1 MHDTTGPQSGS
12 RWEPTANTTTLPNA
26 EERDLSQPI
35 DQRRAQDESEAG
47 TPAEPASTP
56 PATDAATP
64 DTPLPPPPAAPT
76 ASPSS
81 PRRFGRTAAATAA
94 VILLVVGGIGG
105 FAIGR
110 ATSGDDQGPSFQD
123 RRLPPG
129 FENGTPPDMRGNGD
143 GDGPGFGGPDGGQQ
157 GDQNGATGT

>member
-1 MHDTTGPQSGS
+1 MRTTTGPQSGS
-12 RWEPTANTTTLPNA
+12 RWEPTANSTTLPNA
-26 EERDLSQPI
+26 EEQDPSQPT
-35 DQRRAQDESEAG
+35 DQGRAQDEPEAG
-47 TPAEPASTP
+47 TPAEPASIP
-56 PATDAATP
+56 LAREAATP
-64 DTPLPPPPAAPT
+64 DAPLPPPPAAPT
-76 ASPSS
+76 PSPSP

-110 ATSGDDQGPSFQD
+110 ATSEDGQRPSFQD
-123 RRLPPG
+123 RQLPPG

-143 GDGPGFGGPDGGQQ
+143 GDGPGFDGPDGGQQ